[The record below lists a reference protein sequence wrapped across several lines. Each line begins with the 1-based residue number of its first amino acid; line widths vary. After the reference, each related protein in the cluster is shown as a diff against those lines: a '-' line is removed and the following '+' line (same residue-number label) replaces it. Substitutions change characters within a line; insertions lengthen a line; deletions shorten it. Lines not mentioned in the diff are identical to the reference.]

1 MKHFLSQLG
10 NRSKSLIYMGMSARG
25 EVMGNTF
32 TTFTPSPVHCI
43 PPIGGRLLRLSC
55 DLAELLRGLMTNE
68 GKEGLR
74 RGFDLGPT
82 VADIFAPT
90 TGRSTVLLS
99 LPTSEKKSGEKSW

>member
-43 PPIGGRLLRLSC
+43 PPIGGRWLRLSC

-74 RGFDLGPT
+74 RGFDLVPMPPIKSVG
-82 VADIFAPT
+82 V
-90 TGRSTVLLS
+90 TGGSTVLLS